1 MDQNKVY
8 ETVTNITVK
17 AIERVDKIYTEEIDR
32 RKEIGKSSV
41 DLMRDYVGALAA
53 AASILTS
60 TALLRPLPPF
70 PSGFCA
76 GLAKEERQ

>member
-1 MDQNKVY
+1 MDQNKAY
-8 ETVTNITVK
+8 EIVSDIAVK

-41 DLMRDYVGALAA
+41 DLMRDYVGSLAA

-60 TALLRPLPPF
+60 AALLRPLPPF
-70 PSGFCA
+70 ASGFCA
-76 GLAKEERQ
+76 GLAKEECQ